1 MCSTPPSLRATPSK
15 TEGEFLFA
23 EVTIGSSP
31 VLGEVSRSDGGV
43 KNYPQ
48 ISVSF
53 RDFRVK
59 ITCPSVLMSPK
70 KCAFPRENNFQFST
84 ILRLSA

>member
-43 KNYPQ
+43 GLLYIYSLLILITGFSFAIFQVFTTTTPTI
-48 ISVSF
+48 ISKVTKP
-53 RDFRVK
+53 VM
-59 ITCPSVLMSPK
+59 I
-70 KCAFPRENNFQFST
+70 
-84 ILRLSA
+84 